1 MRKILQGEVES
12 KGGLSQI
19 IREGEFMKNIRLLKG
34 AEPPINLL
42 CKNNKTLLE
51 SDCKNLQ

>member
-42 CKNNKTLLE
+42 CKYNKTLLE